1 MLAVLRKY
9 HKRVQQVSAQ
19 PTTTIRSTNVSSSGQ
34 PKLIIDL
41 GEREDALDNQPFK
54 RSPQPSDGQRVA
66 SGYRLLKRIGKGSY
80 GEVWKAEAPGGVE
93 VAVKIIRGSLDA
105 KETQHE
111 LKSLDLFKRLRHAF
125 LVQTQAYWI
134 QEDGVYVAM
143 ELADGSLSDRLK
155 ECRKAGLSHF
165 PLPELVRYVREAA
178 EALDYLNRQGL
189 LHRDIKPENI
199 LLLEGHA
206 KVADF
211 GLARLSGDRKE
222 QFTATS
228 CGTPHYM
235 APEVWAGKASPH
247 TDQYSLAATYVS
259 LRLGRPM
266 FTADN
271 YVSLMREHLECLPDL
286 TSLPAAEQRA
296 LHRALAKDPKQ
307 RYPSCG
313 AFVVALERALSS
325 ELRPAPPVRGKS
337 ANVVA
342 NSVTQ
347 ILSTLFLRRG
357 RKPGIR
363 WLALVLSMVLAC
375 ALLGLGIG
383 YLLFTTRK
391 GKNTFDLVRF
401 PPGYQAEASS
411 QFEIILG
418 KKYPKQIVHVLADGK
433 RIPFVLIPWRPETDD
448 PKTFY
453 IMIDKVS
460 IALFRQF
467 ASEEN
472 AVQHAE
478 WEKGAWANGAYLRNQ
493 HEQLPVMGVDVEDAD
508 RFAQWLKGKLPTIH
522 QWDKAAGRYEVPPRD
537 GPYVADWDPTDNT
550 QIAVNREKEGPL
562 PVGTASKDR
571 SPFGC
576 RDMAGNGWEWTRNLL
591 HQDLLVPYA
600 GATEIDRVRLRGR
613 SYQLEKPFRFAD
625 LERIGE
631 ESQSYKEPNP
641 QIGFRV
647 VLEP

>member
-1 MLAVLRKY
+1 M
-9 HKRVQQVSAQ
+9 
-19 PTTTIRSTNVSSSGQ
+19 
-34 PKLIIDL
+34 
-41 GEREDALDNQPFK
+41 DNQPFK
-54 RSPQPSDGQRVA
+54 LSPQNPDGQRVA
-66 SGYRLLKRIGKGSY
+66 SGYRLLKRIGKGSF

-105 KETQHE
+105 METQHE
-111 LKSLDLFKRLRHAF
+111 LKSLDLFKRLRHPF
-125 LVQTQAYWI
+125 LVQTQAFWI
-134 QEDGVYVAM
+134 QDDGVYVAM
-143 ELADGSLSDRLK
+143 ELANGSLKDRLK

-165 PLPELVRYVREAA
+165 PLPELVQYMREAA
-178 EALDYLNRQGL
+178 EALDYLNHQGL
-189 LHRDIKPENI
+189 LHRDVKPENI

-211 GLARLSGDRKE
+211 GLARLSRNQKE
-222 QFTATS
+222 QFTATF

-235 APEVWAGKASPH
+235 APEVWAGKASPQ
-247 TDQYSLAATYVS
+247 TDQYSLAATYAS

-266 FTADN
+266 FAAAN
-271 YVSLMREHLECLPDL
+271 YVALMREHLECLPDL
-286 TSLPAAEQRA
+286 TSLPAAEQQV

-307 RYPSCG
+307 RYSSCS
-313 AFVVALERALSS
+313 AFVAALEQALSP
-325 ELRPAPPVRGKS
+325 ELHPAPPGQVKS
-337 ANVVA
+337 ADGVA
-342 NSVTQ
+342 DSVTHL
-347 ILSTLFLRRG
+347 LSTVLTGRRQ
-357 RKPGIR
+357 KPGVF
-363 WLALVLSMVLAC
+363 WLSLALAVGLAS
-375 ALLGLGIG
+375 ALLGISIG
-383 YLLFTTRK
+383 FRMSTPI
-391 GKNTFDLVRF
+391 VRL
-401 PPGYQAEASS
+401 PPGYQAEASG

-418 KKYPKQIVHVLADGK
+418 KKYPKQIVYLLADGK
-433 RIPFVLIPWRPETDD
+433 QISFVLIPWRPGTDD

-467 ASEEN
+467 ASQEN

-478 WEKGAWANGAYLRNQ
+478 WEKGAWANGVFLRNQ
-493 HEQLPVMGVDVEDAD
+493 NEQLPVMGVDVEDAD
-508 RFAQWLKGKLPTIH
+508 RFAQWLKGRLPTIH
-522 QWDKAAGRYEVPPRD
+522 QWDKAAGRYEVPPRE
-537 GPYVADWDPTDNT
+537 GPYAADWDPTDNT
-550 QIAVNREKEGPL
+550 QIAVNREQEGPL

-591 HQDLLVPYA
+591 HQDLMVPYPEA
-600 GATEIDRVRLRGR
+600 EEIHRVRLRSR
-613 SYQLEKPFRFAD
+613 SYQVEKPFRFAD